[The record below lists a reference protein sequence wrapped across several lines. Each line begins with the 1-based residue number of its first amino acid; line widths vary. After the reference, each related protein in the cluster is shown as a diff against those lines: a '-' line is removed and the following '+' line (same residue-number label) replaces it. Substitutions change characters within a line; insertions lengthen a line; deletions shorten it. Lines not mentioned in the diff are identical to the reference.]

1 MSLYSNLSHCQLIDP
16 SGTNLPY
23 WRSFLFRDVIFSRLI
38 IHNNNNNNNDNNNN
52 ELYQSLMSYAQAQ
65 CLTDRGDWRENIEEK
80 VSSNASAKLTP
91 LVDSLAKSGFPLSI
105 CISVFLHT
113 NLDFLHTN
121 EGLPAY

>member
-16 SGTNLPY
+16 SGNTNLPY
-23 WRSFLFRDVIFSRLI
+23 WRSFLFLDVIFSRLI
-38 IHNNNNNNNDNNNN
+38 IHNNNNNNDNNNN

-91 LVDSLAKSGFPLSI
+91 LVDSLAKSGFGI
-105 CISVFLHT
+105 
-113 NLDFLHTN
+113 
-121 EGLPAY
+121 GLLK